1 MNVWNRLRYIHIR
14 IVYDLILM
22 TYNFSLT
29 NDNKC
34 YFFSRVILLCLLY
47 LPVKFME
54 DNLLSFSIKNK
65 KCIISNTIPSSCV
78 VILSLRLWVVYE
90 FDSRTQFILSTY
102 FVYKFKTSFE
112 NLFLSSLH
120 SYLVDKNP
128 QMLFMFCSIFYQTN
142 PRYDPKNLNII
153 EKICIFFCVQRLS
166 Q

>member
-1 MNVWNRLRYIHIR
+1 
-14 IVYDLILM
+14 M

-29 NDNKC
+29 NDIKC
-34 YFFSRVILLCLLY
+34 YFFSRVILLCLLS

-65 KCIISNTIPSSCV
+65 KCKISNTIPSSGV
-78 VILSLRLWVVYE
+78 VILSLRLWVLYE

-112 NLFLSSLH
+112 NMFLSSLH
-120 SYLVDKNP
+120 SYLVDKTP

-142 PRYDPKNLNII
+142 PRYDPNKLSII